1 MMDKPYITVDELAE
15 HINCQVIGDKEKK
28 IFGISLYQDS
38 NDDVLTYVPYKKIN
52 IIDNIKAGTVITRA
66 SIGLPLHRNYIITRH
81 DPHEILADVIDFMVQ
96 KGLYCTKNYD
106 KPVISESAKVNNAVI
121 GNGSVIGNNT
131 VFSHGVVIGE
141 NVTIGD
147 NCFIGANTVI
157 GDNCIIGENSSFG
170 ACCSIGTEN
179 FEYHKFRDGWKKIR
193 AVGSVSVGDNV
204 IIGGNVVIEK
214 GTIGITSIG
223 DFTHIENLVQV
234 GHEVKIGT
242 HCHIVACVAIAGW
255 AEIGNNVDIYG
266 QTAISNYVK
275 IGDNSVLL
283 AKTGADKNI
292 ASNMVVSGYPAQNHR
307 QELRYQA
314 FLRKL
319 FRKSM
324 KGSEK

>member
-1 MMDKPYITVDELAE
+1 MEKPYITVGELADNL
-15 HINCQVIGDKEKK
+15 NCQVIGDKEKK

-38 NDDVLTYVPYKKIN
+38 NDNVLTYVPYKKIN
-52 IIDNIKAGTVITRA
+52 LIDSIEAGAIITRM
-66 SIGLPLHRNYIITRH
+66 SIGLPLHRNYIIARH
-81 DPHEILADVIDFMVQ
+81 DPHEMLADTIDFMIQ
-96 KGLYCTKNYD
+96 KGLYCTENHS
-106 KPVISESAKVNNAVI
+106 KPIIYESATINNAVI
-121 GNGSVIGNNT
+121 GNGSIIGDNT
-131 VFSHGVVIGE
+131 ILSHGVVIGE
-141 NVTIGD
+141 NVKIGD
-147 NCFIGANTVI
+147 NCFIGSNTVI
-157 GDNCIIGENSSFG
+157 GDNCIIGENASVG

-179 FEYHKFRDGWKKIR
+179 FEYHKFNDGWKKIH
-193 AVGSVSVGDNV
+193 AVGSVSVGNNV

-223 DFTHIENLVQV
+223 DFTQIENLVQV

-242 HCHIVACVAIAGW
+242 HCHMVATVAIAGW

-275 IGDNSVLL
+275 VGDNSVLL
-283 AKTGADKNI
+283 ARTGADKNI
-292 ASNMVVSGYPAQNHR
+292 AENTVVSGYPAQNHT

-319 FRKSM
+319 FRKNM